1 MIHEILPVIAD
12 ELNEFFKLKFDLNE
26 DKVILSSVVNQDG
39 TISIPEENK
48 VIVTLVNIEKDPAR
62 SGGSHSSVVGMNA
75 PININLYVLFSAYF
89 NTKNY
94 NEALKFISGVI
105 GFFQGKMTFDHR
117 NTPMLP
123 RHADKVIVE
132 LISMNLE
139 ELGRVWMAIG
149 AKYLPSVLYRVRTIS
164 VQEGKIHNI
173 TSEIAG
179 LRVGGLEEEGER

>member
-1 MIHEILPVIAD
+1 MIHEILPVIAA
-12 ELNEFFKLKFDLNE
+12 ELNDFFKLKFELNE
-26 DKVILSSVVNQDG
+26 DKVVLSSIVNQDG
-39 TISIPEENK
+39 SISITEENK

-62 SGGSHSSVVGMNA
+62 SGGHPGSLVGVGA
-75 PININLYVLFSAYF
+75 PVNINLYILFSAYF

-105 GFFQGKMTFDHR
+105 GFFQGKMHFNHQ

-123 RHADKVIVE
+123 ASADKVIVE

-164 VQEGKIHNI
+164 IQEGKIQNI
-173 TSEIAG
+173 SPEIAG
-179 LRVGGLEEEGER
+179 LQIGGLDTNE

>member
-12 ELNEFFKLKFDLNE
+12 ELNEFFKFKFDINE
-26 DKVILSSVVNQDG
+26 DKVILSSIVNQDG
-39 TISIPEENK
+39 SMAITEENK
-48 VIVTLVNIEKDPAR
+48 VIATLVNIEKDPAR
-62 SGGSHSSVVGMNA
+62 SGGTPSSVIAVNR
-75 PININLYVLFSAYF
+75 PVNINLYILFSAYF

-117 NTPMLP
+117 NTPLLP

-149 AKYLPSVLYRVRTIS
+149 AKYLPSVLYRVRTLS
-164 VQEGKIHNI
+164 MQENKIQNI
-173 TSEIAG
+173 NSEIAG
-179 LRVGGLEEEGER
+179 LHIGGLEEE